1 MSSTRT
7 ILASV
12 YLLAASALAFS
23 STACGNG
30 DDDDTSAPATD
41 AGTDAS
47 TSTGDASTST
57 KDAATDSPS
66 STTYDDAQIVEIL
79 VTFDNGEVTEA
90 ETASSSAAS
99 EDVHTLASDI
109 DNYYYQYSGTLQ
121 EYADRVNLT
130 IATATSTDATSL
142 MTTVTSDEST
152 YASLSGSAFDA
163 AYVSAQIK
171 EHTAILALI
180 DTKLTPAVTDDTL
193 TNIITAQRAQFATTL
208 ASLQAITL
216 STDGGTGTDAH

>member
-1 MSSTRT
+1 VNYRSSL
-7 ILASV
+7 LATG
-12 YLLAASALAFS
+12 LLAASVLAFS
-23 STACGNG
+23 AACGNG
-30 DDDDTSAPATD
+30 DDDDTSPPATD

-47 TSTGDASTST
+47 TSGDAQATT
-57 KDAATDSPS
+57 KDAAATDSSS
-66 STTYDDAQIVEIL
+66 STYNDAQIVEIL
-79 VTFDNGEVTEA
+79 VTFDNAEVTES

-121 EYADRVNLT
+121 EYAEHVNLT
-130 IATATSTDATSL
+130 IATATSPDSTALTATL
-142 MTTVTSDEST
+142 TSDEAT
-152 YASLSGSAFDA
+152 YSSLSGSAFDA

-208 ASLQAITL
+208 ASFQAITL
-216 STDGGTGTDAH
+216 PADGGTGSDAH

>member
-1 MSSTRT
+1 VNATYRSSLLVTG
-7 ILASV
+7 
-12 YLLAASALAFS
+12 LLAASALAFS
-23 STACGNG
+23 AACGNG
-30 DDDDTSAPATD
+30 DDDDTSPPATD

-47 TSTGDASTST
+47 TSGDAQAKSTQ
-57 KDAATDSPS
+57 DAASDSS
-66 STTYDDAQIVEIL
+66 SSSGYTDAQIVEIL

-90 ETASSSAAS
+90 ETASSSASS

-121 EYADRVNLT
+121 DYAVHVNLN
-130 IATATSTDATSL
+130 IATATSADSTSL
-142 MTTVTSDEST
+142 TSTVTADEAS
-152 YASLSGSAFDA
+152 YAKLSGSAFDA